1 VSQTKPNQ
9 EYLDQLRSRY
19 SKASKKERT
28 TILDEFVATS
38 EYHRKHAN
46 ALLRGHRGW
55 RRSTTPLRRLRK
67 RTYNDEDKR
76 AVLRVAGMFDQ
87 ISSKRL
93 RAAMNAELAT
103 LRKQGHLRVS
113 AECYKHLQNISA
125 SSMDR
130 MRRQEPRPILR
141 HRGGTKPGTLLKN
154 QIPVRTFAD
163 WNDKRIGFE
172 EIDLVQHDGGNPN
185 GIFACTLNVTDV
197 SSGWTEMRAVKN
209 KAQVHVF
216 EAVKHI
222 RKRLPFDL
230 LGIDSDNGS
239 EFINDELWRYT
250 VEEKL
255 TFTRGRVAR
264 KNDNA
269 FVEQKNWSVVRR
281 MVGYDRYDTPGQ
293 VSQLNALYAL
303 CSDYTNHFLPVT
315 KLIAKK
321 REGSHVKRIFDEP
334 KTPYQRILD
343 SSDVSNMQKAK
354 LKAKH
359 SKLDLVK
366 LKAQI
371 DKATDELKPS
381 KVPPLQVR

>member
-1 VSQTKPNQ
+1 MSQTKPNQ
-9 EYLDQLRSRY
+9 AYLDQLRKRY

-38 EYHRKHAN
+38 AYHRKHAI

-55 RRSTTPLRRLRK
+55 RRSTTPLRRTR
-67 RTYNDEDKR
+67 RRIYNDEDKR

-93 RAAMNAELAT
+93 RAAMDAELAT
-103 LRKQGHLRVS
+103 LRQQGHVRFSV
-113 AECYKHLQNISA
+113 ECYQHLQNISA

-130 MRRQEPRPILR
+130 MRRQEPRPIMR
-141 HRGGTKPGTLLKN
+141 HRGGTKPGTLLKQ

-163 WNDKRIGFE
+163 WDDKRIGFE
-172 EIDLVQHDGGNPN
+172 EIDLVQHDGGNPS

-197 SSGWTEMRAVKN
+197 SSGWTEMRAVEN
-209 KAQVHVF
+209 KAQVRVF
-216 EAVKHI
+216 AALQHI
-222 RKRLPFDL
+222 RRRLPFDL
-230 LGIDSDNGS
+230 LGIDSDNGA

-250 VEEKL
+250 VEQKL

-293 VSQLNALYAL
+293 VGQLNALYDL
-303 CSDYTNHFLPVT
+303 CSVYTNHYLPVT

-321 REGSHVKRIFDEP
+321 RDGSRVRRIFDEP
-334 KTPYQRILD
+334 ETPYQRILD
-343 SSDVSNMQKAK
+343 STQVSDKQKAK
-354 LKAKH
+354 LKAIH
-359 SKLDLVK
+359 AKLDLVK

-371 DKATDELKPS
+371 DKATDEIKPS
-381 KVPPLQVR
+381 KVPPMQLR